1 MIGQIVIWQVKEQKP
16 FGYIVTN
23 GKESALLHES
33 QCEGELQVG
42 DDVTVFLYHDH
53 DGRMRATMKRPLI
66 TTSSYGWVEVVS
78 ISNIRLF
85 QIENLETLDTTAFA
99 VVFHFLGIP
108 KNPIEFEKIL

>member
-42 DDVTVFLYHDH
+42 DEDDWDDEDIF
-53 DGRMRATMKRPLI
+53 
-66 TTSSYGWVEVVS
+66 EVC
-78 ISNIRLF
+78 
-85 QIENLETLDTTAFA
+85 EDCDE
-99 VVFHFLGIP
+99 
-108 KNPIEFEKIL
+108 E